1 MNADDPTTLNVMPSL
16 NALRAFET
24 AARHMSFKDAATE
37 LHVSAS
43 AIGHLISDLENFFG
57 VKLFA
62 REHRRISLTSA
73 GHNLLP
79 GVQEA
84 FDQLRG
90 AVRTFQD
97 HKTDR
102 PLVLSV
108 EPTFCG
114 RCLIPRLEGFR
125 VLNPDIALRLDPS
138 VKLSDPRV
146 DDVDVCIRY
155 GKGDYPGLRVDTI
168 EDHEDIIIVCS
179 PNLLH
184 GERPLREPSDLKWH
198 TLIDRTPDPHYVNRA
213 DWSRWFLAAGL
224 GTPVYRDRL
233 EVPWEEYAIASAIQG
248 QGLTLASRLLATED
262 LAAGRLVQPFD
273 DFFRVDKGY
282 YLVSSMAS
290 VNDPRVEAFRDW
302 VLDQVDYSTS
312 MVDGG
317 PAQNL

>member
-1 MNADDPTTLNVMPSL
+1 MNADNIFSPHVMPSL

-24 AARHMSFKDAATE
+24 AARHMSFKEAAAE

-43 AIGHLISDLENFFG
+43 AIGHLIADLENFFG
-57 VKLFA
+57 MKLFA
-62 REHRRISLTSA
+62 REHRRIELTPA
-73 GHNLLP
+73 GRDLLP
-79 GVQEA
+79 GLQTA

-97 HKTDR
+97 NQTDR

-125 VLNPDIALRLDPS
+125 VANPDIAVRLDPS
-138 VKLSDPRV
+138 SDLMDPRI

-155 GKGDYPGLRVDTI
+155 GKGDYPGLRTDVI

-179 PNLLH
+179 PNLLNGDH
-184 GERPLREPSDLKWH
+184 PLRDFDDLRWH
-198 TLIDRTPDPHYVNRA
+198 TLIDRTADNRYVNRA
-213 DWSRWFLAAGL
+213 NWGRWFEAAGL
-224 GTPVYRDRL
+224 DKPVYKARL

-248 QGLTLASRLLATED
+248 QGVTLASRLLATED

-273 DFFRVDKGY
+273 TYFRVDMGY
-282 YLVSSMAS
+282 YLLSSEAS

-302 VLDQVDYSTS
+302 VLDEVDYNTS
-312 MVDGG
+312 MLEDGT
-317 PAQNL
+317 